1 MINEKLR
8 QLKKQSSMTTQE
20 LSIKSRIP
28 LPTIHKLLSGETTNP
43 KYNTLTAFLDAL
55 DHELTIQSIYEDES
69 PLLSIMD
76 RDILARYQ
84 TLSTEGKKFISDTL
98 DQFSAYEHNEINF
111 PNPEALRELPLY
123 LLPASAGVG
132 SYLDSDQYE
141 FKSFPSEAVPDKAKY
156 AIRVTG
162 DSMEPAYYQDDIVFV
177 EPVNQLNRGDVGII
191 IINGDAYIKQFRDNA
206 FISFNPLYDSII
218 PNEYDTLRIVGRV
231 LGRYSL

>member
-20 LSIKSRIP
+20 LSMKSRIP

-55 DHELTIQSIYEDES
+55 DHELIIQAIHEEEL
-69 PLLSIMD
+69 PTLSLMD
-76 RDILARYQ
+76 RDILSRYQ
-84 TLSTEGKKFISDTL
+84 TLSNEGKKFISDIL
-98 DQFSAYEHNEINF
+98 DQFSDYEQKELSF
-111 PNPEALRELPLY
+111 PNPEAYRELPLY

-141 FKSFPSEAVPDKAKY
+141 FKSFPADSVPDKAKY

-191 IINGDAYIKQFRDNA
+191 IINGDAYIKQYRDDA